1 MLVQLY
7 VWTIS
12 ADDLTLDKDIQ
23 FILVY
28 DIQRIIVTQ
37 RLRLSFFKQNLQQ
50 ILPQIKGVDDMRY

>member
-28 DIQRIIVTQ
+28 DIQRIIVTL
-37 RLRLSFFKQNLQQ
+37 RLRLSFFKLNLQQ
-50 ILPQIKGVDDMRY
+50 IFPQIKVVVDMW